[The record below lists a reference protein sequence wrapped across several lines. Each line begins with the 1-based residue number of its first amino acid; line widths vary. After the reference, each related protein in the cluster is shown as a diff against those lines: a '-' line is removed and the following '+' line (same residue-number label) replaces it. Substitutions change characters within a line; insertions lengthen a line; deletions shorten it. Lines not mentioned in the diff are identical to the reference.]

1 MDAYFDNKTN
11 ILNAHIRTTYDDSIL
26 YKVKSTT
33 SFRGPRITVLED
45 ANPVPGYTGS
55 NIVGAIHWK
64 DKLLEVHG
72 HRRPLADIKRRE
84 GRMFHLNSSKHWRWG
99 NEHREYQV
107 RFEDDEWKVT
117 VDHGMSIAAR
127 FEVPLR
133 PHLFTKAKPPV
144 IHLTRTALEADEV
157 FMILVLIYSESRRQD
172 RTDHIHQKEL
182 AIDHFAD
189 KALGLNLFD
198 VLKGTSDDSLEHLT
212 IGIFSWP
219 SKSRQSEAE
228 ILKHKRDP
236 KLEDDLPNL
245 LHVAEFGDPSGI
257 QGRLY
262 DHFKTLSEQRP
273 GENPYEEQILRVHV
287 FERLHPMDDFMEKPA
302 EFIGRRYL
310 EFVRCLAWVHDFA
323 GVLHCDVSWNNFMIR
338 KKDGKFYGVLNDFDL
353 AINAQWRPPQ
363 ANKGPNPQQRTCT
376 RPLMAIELLEKKSP
390 ALPYP
395 QTRSRVFIALY
406 HGPPV
411 LPPNFA
417 IMENYLRY
425 TRLFFKTYLDFANDT
440 VAVTHKETDT
450 FDGLITDNG
459 FLRIADT
466 YLPPESDAPD
476 A

>member
-172 RTDHIHQKEL
+172 RTSRAPSQLTISIQRFIEYVNDIFDRTPRNMSMALSRNDPTLWWGINDDCRLNAVRVTPASLRVEGRGSFDKENSQKRPFHPYEAVCLWEFKSVLTDLL
-182 AIDHFAD
+182 ALFKESTKSKQDEPKQPKGKSSTPVAGKKRAAPPQPENRAKKCLHPSGFYNIASAPPCTSAPNLTETPGSQCAGY
-189 KALGLNLFD
+189 ALEMLSYGLCQHVISFFIEDSTIRVLYYDRSIFLRSKPLD
-198 VLKGTSDDSLEHLT
+198 VILNWHASEYTLEHIAT
-212 IGIFSWP
+212 FSLLRDRMEGLLGNGLREPASCRPKSVQDARGFTP
-219 SKSRQSEAE
+219 S
-228 ILKHKRDP
+228 L
-236 KLEDDLPNL
+236 
-245 LHVAEFGDPSGI
+245 
-257 QGRLY
+257 
-262 DHFKTLSEQRP
+262 
-273 GENPYEEQILRVHV
+273 
-287 FERLHPMDDFMEKPA
+287 
-302 EFIGRRYL
+302 
-310 EFVRCLAWVHDFA
+310 
-323 GVLHCDVSWNNFMIR
+323 WN
-338 KKDGKFYGVLNDFDL
+338 
-353 AINAQWRPPQ
+353 
-363 ANKGPNPQQRTCT
+363 TCT
-376 RPLMAIELLEKKSP
+376 RSDHPSNARPSRSW
-390 ALPYP
+390 YP
-395 QTRSRVFIALY
+395 RR
-406 HGPPV
+406 
-411 LPPNFA
+411 
-417 IMENYLRY
+417 
-425 TRLFFKTYLDFANDT
+425 D
-440 VAVTHKETDT
+440 
-450 FDGLITDNG
+450 
-459 FLRIADT
+459 
-466 YLPPESDAPD
+466 
-476 A
+476 